1 MAVKH
6 PLRDADNES
15 PDDVRDSV
23 FVVDD
28 DVDMRRSLD
37 VMFQDAGLSVN
48 TFASP
53 EEFLEYFRP
62 EMRGCLVL
70 DLQLPGM
77 SGLELQEV
85 LANQG
90 CQLPFIMITGYG
102 DVPQVIEAFR
112 RGAVD
117 FIEKPFHAEQL
128 LSRVRNALESM
139 KSDLR
144 SHEVQSGMS
153 ALCEGLTPRERE
165 LMDFLVSGL
174 STKQA
179 ALEMGISP
187 KTAYVHR
194 ARVLEKMQVE
204 SVLQLVQRL
213 QSATNAK

>member
-77 SGLELQEV
+77 SGLELQEA

>member
-1 MAVKH
+1 MTARH
-6 PLRDADNES
+6 SLSNADDES
-15 PDDVRDSV
+15 QEDVRDSV

-28 DVDMRRSLD
+28 DDDMRHSLD
-37 VMFQDAGLSVN
+37 IMFQDAGLSVI
-48 TFASP
+48 TFARP
-53 EEFLEYFRP
+53 EEFLEYFQP
-62 EMRGCLVL
+62 EMLGCLVL

-77 SGLELQEV
+77 SGLELQEA
-85 LANQG
+85 LAKKG

-117 FIEKPFHAEQL
+117 LIEKPFRSEQL
-128 LSRVRNALESM
+128 LARVRKAMETM

-144 SHEVQSGMS
+144 SREAQSGMS
-153 ALCEGLTPRERE
+153 ELCESLTPRERE
-165 LMDFLVSGL
+165 LMSFLVSGL

-194 ARVLEKMQVE
+194 SRILEKLQVE
-204 SVLQLVQRL
+204 SVLQLVQRF
-213 QSATNAK
+213 QSASKAK